1 MSKEVT
7 LILPPSNYKFDEA
20 MKTLRTNLI
29 FCGSNVRTVM
39 FTSTQP
45 NEGKSEVAFSLAA
58 SMAQMGKKVLF
69 VDTDIR
75 KSVLLSRYHPRVEVP
90 GLSEYLS
97 GQISKEDVVCE
108 TNVENLHVIF
118 AGIHG
123 LTLLE
128 KIK

>member
-1 MSKEVT
+1 MRIKDMRRKGGGAHEQGVT

-29 FCGSNVRTVM
+29 FCGSSVRTVM

-75 KSVLLSRYHPRVEVP
+75 KIGAAESVP
-90 GLSEYLS
+90 
-97 GQISKEDVVCE
+97 SKRGG
-108 TNVENLHVIF
+108 
-118 AGIHG
+118 AGAVGILKRPDLKRG
-123 LTLLE
+123 CGV
-128 KIK
+128 